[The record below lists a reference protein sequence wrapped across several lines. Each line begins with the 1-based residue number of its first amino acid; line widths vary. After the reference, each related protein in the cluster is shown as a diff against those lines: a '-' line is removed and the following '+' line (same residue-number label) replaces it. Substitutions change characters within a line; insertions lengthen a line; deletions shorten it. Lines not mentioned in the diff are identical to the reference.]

1 MRTHNR
7 SSESRLK
14 FDRAM
19 QRRADRAD
27 EARRGIRAI
36 EREQRARLVDQDPRA
51 SPEEIEARERAGL
64 VADLAKFAPDP
75 RRRKR
80 LLRKAAEGTLPLGLK
95 RSV

>member
-7 SSESRLK
+7 SFQNRLK

-27 EARRGIRAI
+27 DAQRDIRAI

-51 SPEEIEARERAGL
+51 SPEVIEARL
-64 VADLAKFAPDP
+64 
-75 RRRKR
+75 RRIMEKGMRPVMVGR
-80 LLRKAAEGTLPLGLK
+80 
-95 RSV
+95 